1 MPTARTWIGLVI
13 AATSLV
19 CVGAPPAA
27 AQDSLCQ
34 GADKLAGMNATAE
47 ARKAYA
53 DLLLQHPNL
62 ECAREGLDAI
72 VNPEPPDPVKEAEN
86 LCARG
91 DVYAERGLEEDAK
104 KAYDQALAKN
114 VDAECA
120 QDGLD
125 PPWYKR
131 AADFVGDVAPDV
143 LLLLGAALVI
153 GLLLLML
160 GYIPFVAAGFSRVP
174 LVRVWLRPRL
184 ALADLDDSSLGDS
197 KVGTAMTARIR
208 ERLQR
213 FREEGLE
220 EDDEGYYLDTGGSDQ
235 PLVDIVAGDD
245 QLKSTIAKLGEV
257 SEHTKIV
264 AAVIDAAI
272 TALPIKRLAL
282 AGVLEP
288 AQKRVPAA
296 TLVLT
301 EGPRL
306 AGTVGLDTPALP
318 ADPVSADYL
327 QLCDAAA
334 VWVQYEVAR
343 QLRGGAVDRDAATS
357 YALVRAG
364 LDLVR
369 ADRIPEAIEAFS
381 RAIAAQPDNWSAH
394 VNLITVLM
402 RFVDSPDM
410 ARRIKRVL
418 VRMRRIE
425 DPW

>member
-1 MPTARTWIGLVI
+1 V
-13 AATSLV
+13 AAV
-19 CVGAPPAA
+19 ACVQASPAA
-27 AQDSLCQ
+27 AQDALCD
-34 GADKLAGMNATAE
+34 GADKLAATKATAE

-72 VNPEPPDPVKEAEN
+72 VNPDPPDPVQEAQN
-86 LCARG
+86 LCDRG

-104 KAYDQALAKN
+104 KAYDAALAKD
-114 VDAECA
+114 VDADCA
-120 QDGLD
+120 ADGLS
-125 PPWYKR
+125 PPWYER
-131 AADFVGDVAPDV
+131 AADKVADVGPDI
-143 LLLLGAALVI
+143 LLLLGAALVV
-153 GLLLLML
+153 GLLLLLL
-160 GYIPFVAAGFSRVP
+160 GYIPFVAAAFSHVP

-184 ALADLDDSSLGDS
+184 ALGDLDDSSLGDS

-208 ERLQR
+208 EKLQR

-318 ADPVSADYL
+318 ADPTSADYL

-343 QLRGGAVDRDAATS
+343 QLRGGAVDRDAANS

-369 ADRIPEAIEAFS
+369 AERMTEAIEAFS
-381 RAIAAQPDNWSAH
+381 RAIAADPDNWSAH
-394 VNLITVLM
+394 VNLNTVLM
-402 RFVDSPDM
+402 RYMKSPDM

-418 VRMRRIE
+418 VRMQRNE
-425 DPW
+425 EPW